1 VLYVI
6 LSMVF
11 HFLKVLYFN
20 LFDVLEN
27 FRSKKLGSLS
37 FQFKLLI
44 LIVGVMNQILR
55 GYC

>member
-1 VLYVI
+1 MLYVI

-37 FQFKLLI
+37 FQFKL
-44 LIVGVMNQILR
+44 
-55 GYC
+55 